1 MDSRESQMD
10 DEMHV
15 ERHVKITSGRV
26 QPEYVAMSLSC
37 FRVRMSAQLL
47 RRIKVAW
54 NQFVGVRKNVIK
66 YL

>member
-1 MDSRESQMD
+1 MDSRKSQMD

-15 ERHVKITSGRV
+15 ERHVKITSRRV
-26 QPEYVAMSLSC
+26 LPQHVATSLYYL
-37 FRVRMSAQLL
+37 RVRMSAQLL

-54 NQFVGVRKNVIK
+54 NQFVDVRKNVIK